1 MVSHWHRLGFSEW
14 SGLGSTICVCI
25 KSFMIVDL
33 FRDIF
38 IQRTLKRLVGSG
50 ANQWDLMIVLKI
62 TKLWGFRESRSLVV

>member
-1 MVSHWHRLGFSEW
+1 
-14 SGLGSTICVCI
+14 
-25 KSFMIVDL
+25 MIVDL